1 MPRVGQPF
9 ESEIFLRSLRAIC
22 EKRDYMSENQTAAAK
37 VFTKRY
43 QGTVVAHC
51 RVLPGIAIKLWRF

>member
-9 ESEIFLRSLRAIC
+9 ESEMFLRSLRAIC